1 MGIGFV
7 LIIWLIIFVVLA
19 IPTSAILCLLT
30 RFFSKSATKK
40 LCRRRIVIAAVLPF
54 AVIVY
59 FGCAFIV
66 YGSWCFLVRNVDP
79 GIGDGWVVPVG
90 NDYTMEMID
99 IPENA
104 FIHKNKETHI
114 GNIRLIG
121 KIEPYVFGRST
132 DGYFILNVSS
142 GKLYQSESEHNFKEE
157 LKERGVCET
166 NILETPESFYYKNRW
181 GIPDLIAGLIIFSI
195 PAMGLY
201 FVWRNY
207 WRIPKH
213 IKVSSHSNAFFE

>member
-7 LIIWLIIFVVLA
+7 LITWLIILVALA

-30 RFFSKSATKK
+30 RSFSKSAAKK
-40 LCRRRIVIAAVLPF
+40 LRTRRIVIAAALPF
-54 AVIVY
+54 AMIVY
-59 FGCAFIV
+59 FGCAFIA
-66 YGSWCFLVRNVDP
+66 YGSWCLLVRNVDP

-90 NDYTMEMID
+90 HDYTMEMID

-104 FIHKNKETHI
+104 FIHKNGETHI
-114 GNIRLIG
+114 TNIELVG
-121 KIEPYVFGRST
+121 KIGEYVFGKST

-142 GKLYQSESEHNFKEE
+142 GKLYQSESQHNFEEE
-157 LKERGVCET
+157 LKEQGLCET
-166 NILETPESFYYKNRW
+166 DILETPEFFYYKNRW
-181 GIPDLIAGLIIFSI
+181 GIADLMAALIICSI
-195 PAMGLY
+195 PAIGLY

-213 IKVSSHSNAFFE
+213 IKVSSHSNAQFS